1 MKIRSRRSERRRT
14 GHAPAA
20 TGSQAA
26 QAIARA
32 RSKLGAPYVLATAGP
47 ETFDCSGFTWWVAQ
61 PLLGPLDYELRS
73 SHHQFNVW
81 GVPVPGDG
89 LRPGDLLFFDSMGV
103 TVFGNRASHVG
114 LYLGDGAM
122 IHAANPDDGVIISR
136 PFEGWYG
143 PRLIGARRI
152 FNLGSETGGE
162 TGGELGNAAGEPEL
176 IETPPRPRQQ
186 LHRAP
191 RRRRTLPLLA
201 GPIITRNQWNGGPF
215 PVDWSA
221 AAGWAHEVNVAAR
234 EARLDARIIAAVAMM
249 ETQFTHERDG
259 AVLAIWDAYPQD
271 GPSVGMMQFKPQ
283 VYAHVRPDLDPL
295 LPAENLRRGAA
306 IIASLLEEAG
316 GDLDAAMRR
325 WFPAPAPNGTTPD
338 RYLTTFW
345 GLLKEMDYA
354 G

>member
-1 MKIRSRRSERRRT
+1 MTTLRRRDKVRYRRY
-14 GHAPAA
+14 APVA
-20 TGSQAA
+20 TGEQAA

-32 RSKLGAPYVLATAGP
+32 RTKLGAPYVLATAGP
-47 ETFDCSGFTWWVAQ
+47 ETFDCSGYTWWVAQ

-73 SHHQFNVW
+73 SHHQFNAW
-81 GVPVPGDG
+81 GVPVQGKD

-114 LYLGDGAM
+114 LYLGDGQM
-122 IHAANPDDGVIISR
+122 IHAANEDDGVIVSR

-143 PRLIGARRI
+143 PRLVGARRI
-152 FNLGSETGGE
+152 FDLDS
-162 TGGELGNAAGEPEL
+162 PEL
-176 IETPPRPRQQ
+176 VETPPRSHQQ

-234 EARLDARIIAAVAMM
+234 EARVDARIIAAVAMM

-259 AVLAIWDAYPQD
+259 QVLTIWDAFPED
-271 GPSVGMMQFKPQ
+271 GPSVGMMQFKPR

-295 LPAENLRRGAA
+295 LPEENLRRGAA
-306 IIASLLEEAG
+306 IIAFLLKEEG
-316 GDLDAAMRR
+316 GDLDTAMRR
-325 WFPAPAPNGTTPD
+325 WFPVSAPNGTTPD
-338 RYLTTFW
+338 RYMATFW
-345 GLLKEMDYA
+345 GLLGEMDYA
-354 G
+354 A

>member
-1 MKIRSRRSERRRT
+1 MKTHRRGREERRA
-14 GHAPAA
+14 GQAPAA
-20 TGSQAA
+20 NGKQAA
-26 QAIARA
+26 QAVARA
-32 RSKLGAPYVLATAGP
+32 RTKLGARYVLATAGP

-61 PLLGPLDYELRS
+61 PIIGPLDYELRS
-73 SHHQFNVW
+73 SHHQFNAW
-81 GVPVPGDG
+81 GAPIPSVPGEE

-103 TVFGNRASHVG
+103 VVFGNRASHVG
-114 LYLGDGAM
+114 LYLGDGDM
-122 IHAANPDDGVIISR
+122 IHAANEDDGVIISR

-152 FNLGSETGGE
+152 FDLGSAT
-162 TGGELGNAAGEPEL
+162 GELEL
-176 IETPPRPRQQ
+176 IETPPRPHQQ

-201 GPIITRNQWNGGPF
+201 GSIITRNQWNGGPF

-234 EARLDARIIAAVAMM
+234 EARVDARVIAAVTMM
-249 ETQFTHERDG
+249 ETQFTHARDG
-259 AVLAIWDAYPQD
+259 QVLTIWDAYPQD

-295 LPAENLRRGAA
+295 LPEENLRRGAA
-306 IIASLLEEAG
+306 IIAFLLKEEG

-325 WFPAPAPNGTTPD
+325 WFPAPAPNGSTPD
-338 RYLTTFW
+338 RYMATFW
-345 GLLKEMDYA
+345 GLLQEMDYA
-354 G
+354 A

>member
-1 MKIRSRRSERRRT
+1 MTTFRRRDK
-14 GHAPAA
+14 ARPARHVPA
-20 TGSQAA
+20 TSGEQAT

-32 RSKLGAPYVLATAGP
+32 RTKLCARYVLATAGP
-47 ETFDCSGFTWWVAQ
+47 DTFDCSGFTWWVAQ
-61 PLLGPLDYELRS
+61 PSLGPLDYELRS
-73 SHHQFNVW
+73 SHHQFNAW
-81 GVPVPGDG
+81 GEHVPGEA
-89 LRPGDLLFFDSMGV
+89 LHPGDLLFFDSMGV

-114 LYLGDGAM
+114 LYLGDGEM
-122 IHAANPDDGVIISR
+122 IHAANEAEGVIISQ

-143 PRLIGARRI
+143 SRLIGARRI
-152 FNLGSETGGE
+152 FDLASAT
-162 TGGELGNAAGEPEL
+162 AAPVL

-234 EARLDARIIAAVAMM
+234 EARVDARIIAAVAMM

-259 AVLAIWDAYPQD
+259 QVLAIRDAYPED
-271 GPSVGMMQFKPQ
+271 GPSVGIMQFKPRAW
-283 VYAHVRPDLDPL
+283 AHVRPDLDPL
-295 LPAENLRRGAA
+295 LPEENLRRGAA
-306 IIASLLEEAG
+306 IIAFLLKEEG

-338 RYLTTFW
+338 RYMRTFW
-345 GLLKEMDYA
+345 GLLGEMDYA
-354 G
+354 A

>member
-1 MKIRSRRSERRRT
+1 MKTHRRRTSPRRT

-20 TGSQAA
+20 TGAQAA
-26 QAIARA
+26 SALARA
-32 RSKLGAPYVLATAGP
+32 RTKLGAAYVLATAGP
-47 ETFDCSGFTWWVAQ
+47 ETFDCSGFTWWMAQ
-61 PLLGPLDYELRS
+61 PIIGPLDFELRS

-81 GVPVPGDG
+81 GEPVPGEA

-114 LYLGDGAM
+114 LYLGDEQM
-122 IHAANPDDGVIISR
+122 IHAANEDDGVIISR

-152 FNLGSETGGE
+152 FDL
-162 TGGELGNAAGEPEL
+162 AAPDL
-176 IETPPRPRQQ
+176 VETPPRPHQQ
-186 LHRAP
+186 VHRAP

-201 GPIITRNQWNGGPF
+201 GPIVTRNQWNGGPF

-234 EARLDARIIAAVAMM
+234 EARVDARIIAAVAMM

-259 AVLAIWDAYPQD
+259 EVLTIWDSFPED
-271 GPSVGMMQFKPQ
+271 GPSVGMMQFKPR

-295 LPAENLRRGAA
+295 LPEENLRRGAA
-306 IIASLLEEAG
+306 IIASLLEDAG

-345 GLLKEMDYA
+345 GLLQEMDYA

>member
-1 MKIRSRRSERRRT
+1 MKTQRRR
-14 GHAPAA
+14 GEARCAGYAPATTSAPTA
-20 TGSQAA
+20 TGTQAA
-26 QAIARA
+26 QAVARA
-32 RSKLGAPYVLATAGP
+32 RTKLGARYVLATAGP

-73 SHHQFNVW
+73 SHHQFNAW
-81 GVPVPGDG
+81 GEPVLGED

-114 LYLGDGAM
+114 LYLGGGDM
-122 IHAANPDDGVIISR
+122 IHAANADDGVIISR
-136 PFEGWYG
+136 PFAGWYG

-152 FNLGSETGGE
+152 FDLG
-162 TGGELGNAAGEPEL
+162 APVL
-176 IETPPRPRQQ
+176 IETPPRP
-186 LHRAP
+186 HRAP

-234 EARLDARIIAAVAMM
+234 EARVDARVIAAVAMM

-259 AVLAIWDAYPQD
+259 QVLTIWDAYPQD
-271 GPSVGMMQFKPQ
+271 GPSVGLMQFKPQ

-295 LPAENLRRGAA
+295 LAEENLRRGAA
-306 IIASLLEEAG
+306 IIALLLKEEG

-325 WFPAPAPNGTTPD
+325 WFPAPAPNGSTPD
-338 RYLTTFW
+338 RYMATFW
-345 GLLKEMDYA
+345 GLLEEMDYA
-354 G
+354 A

>member
-1 MKIRSRRSERRRT
+1 MKTHRRRNRVRRAP
-14 GHAPAA
+14 HAPAA
-20 TGSQAA
+20 TGEQAA

-47 ETFDCSGFTWWVAQ
+47 ETFDCSGLTWWAAQ
-61 PLLGPLDYELRS
+61 PILGPLDYELRS
-73 SHHQFNVW
+73 SHHQFNAW
-81 GVPVPGDG
+81 GVPVPGDD
-89 LRPGDLLFFDSMGV
+89 LRAGDLLFFDSMGV

-114 LYLGDGAM
+114 LYLGDSEM
-122 IHAANPDDGVIISR
+122 IHAANEAAGVIISR

-152 FNLGSETGGE
+152 FDLLRATE
-162 TGGELGNAAGEPEL
+162 EPGL
-176 IETPPRPRQQ
+176 SETPPRPRQQ
-186 LHRAP
+186 RSRAP
-191 RRRRTLPLLA
+191 RRRTLPLLA

-234 EARLDARIIAAVAMM
+234 EARIDARIIAAVAMM
-249 ETQFTHERDG
+249 ETQFTHERNG
-259 AVLAIWDAYPQD
+259 EVLTIWDAYPQD
-271 GPSVGMMQFKPQ
+271 GPSVGMMQFKPRL
-283 VYAHVRPDLDPL
+283 YAHVRPDLDPL

-306 IIASLLEEAG
+306 IIACLLEETG

-338 RYLTTFW
+338 RYLATFR

>member
-1 MKIRSRRSERRRT
+1 MAE
-14 GHAPAA
+14 
-20 TGSQAA
+20 QAA
-26 QAIARA
+26 QAVARA
-32 RSKLGAPYVLATAGP
+32 RTKLGARYVLATAGP

-61 PLLGPLDYELRS
+61 LLLGPLDYELRS
-73 SHHQFNVW
+73 SHHQFNAW
-81 GVPVPGDG
+81 GVPVPGEA
-89 LRPGDLLFFDSMGV
+89 LHPGDLLFFDSMGV

-114 LYLGDGAM
+114 LYLGDGQM
-122 IHAANPDDGVIISR
+122 IHAANEAEGVIISR

-152 FNLGSETGGE
+152 FDLGSATD
-162 TGGELGNAAGEPEL
+162 EPEL
-176 IETPPRPRQQ
+176 IETPPPPHQQ
-186 LHRAP
+186 LHQQLRGAP

-201 GPIITRNQWNGGPF
+201 GPIVTRNQWNGGPL
-215 PVDWSA
+215 PVDGSA

-234 EARLDARIIAAVAMM
+234 GARVDARIIAAVTMM

-259 AVLAIWDAYPQD
+259 QVLTIWDNYPQD
-271 GPSVGMMQFKPQ
+271 GPSVGMMQFKPR

-295 LPAENLRRGAA
+295 LPEENLRRGAA
-306 IIASLLEEAG
+306 ILAFLLKEAG
-316 GDLDAAMRR
+316 GDLDAAVRR

-345 GLLKEMDYA
+345 GLLGEMDYA

>member
-1 MKIRSRRSERRRT
+1 MKTRRRRENARHT
-14 GHAPAA
+14 RPVVAVSGA
-20 TGSQAA
+20 QAV

-32 RSKLGAPYVLATAGP
+32 RTKLGAPYVLATAGP

-73 SHHQFNVW
+73 SHHQFNAW
-81 GVPVPGDG
+81 GVPVPGDT

-103 TVFGNRASHVG
+103 VVFGNRASHVG
-114 LYLGDGAM
+114 LYLGGGEM
-122 IHAANPDDGVIISR
+122 IHAANPDDGVLISR

-143 PRLIGARRI
+143 PRLLGARRI
-152 FNLGSETGGE
+152 FDL
-162 TGGELGNAAGEPEL
+162 GEPDL
-176 IETPPRPRQQ
+176 SETPPRPHQQ

-234 EARLDARIIAAVAMM
+234 EARVDARIIAAVAMM
-249 ETQFTHERDG
+249 ESQFTHERAG
-259 AVLAIWDAYPQD
+259 EVLTIWDAYPQD

-283 VYAHVRPDLDPL
+283 VFAHVRPDLDPL
-295 LPAENLRRGAA
+295 LPEENLRRGAA

-325 WFPAPAPNGTTPD
+325 WFPAPASNGTTPD
-338 RYLTTFW
+338 RYLATFW
-345 GLLKEMDYA
+345 SLLREMDYA
-354 G
+354 V

>member
-1 MKIRSRRSERRRT
+1 MTTQRRRREARRRQ
-14 GHAPAA
+14 HAPGGAA
-20 TGSQAA
+20 GGTGAAEEQAA

-32 RSKLGAPYVLATAGP
+32 RTKLGAPYVLATAGP

-61 PLLGPLDYELRS
+61 PIIGPLDYELRS
-73 SHHQFNVW
+73 SHHQFNAW
-81 GVPVPGDG
+81 GERVPGEA
-89 LRPGDLLFFDSMGV
+89 LRAGDLLFFDSMGV

-114 LYLGDGAM
+114 LYLGDGQM
-122 IHAANPDDGVIISR
+122 IHAANEDQGVIISR
-136 PFEGWYG
+136 PFAGWYG

-152 FNLGSETGGE
+152 FDL
-162 TGGELGNAAGEPEL
+162 AAPDL
-176 IETPPRPRQQ
+176 VETPPRP
-186 LHRAP
+186 HRAP
-191 RRRRTLPLLA
+191 RRRLTLPLLA
-201 GPIITRNQWNGGPF
+201 GPIVTRNQWNGGPF

-234 EARLDARIIAAVAMM
+234 EARIDARIIAAVTMM

-259 AVLAIWDAYPQD
+259 AVLTIWDAYPED
-271 GPSVGMMQFKPQ
+271 GPSVGMMQFKPR

-295 LPAENLRRGAA
+295 RPEENLRRGAA
-306 IIASLLEEAG
+306 VIASLLKEEG

-325 WFPAPAPNGTTPD
+325 WFPAAAPNGTTPE

-345 GLLKEMDYA
+345 GLLGEMDYA

>member
-1 MKIRSRRSERRRT
+1 MRTQRRHREVRRA
-14 GHAPAA
+14 GSVPA
-20 TGSQAA
+20 TGSA
-26 QAIARA
+26 QAGQALARA
-32 RSKLGAPYVLATAGP
+32 RTKLGAPYVLGTAGP

-61 PLLGPLDYELRS
+61 PILGPLDYELRS

-81 GVPVPGDG
+81 GEPAPGDD

-103 TVFGNRASHVG
+103 VVFGNRASHVG
-114 LYLGDGAM
+114 LYLGDGQM
-122 IHAANPDDGVIISR
+122 IHAANPDDGVLISR

-152 FNLGSETGGE
+152 FDL
-162 TGGELGNAAGEPEL
+162 AGDL
-176 IETPPRPRQQ
+176 DLSETPPRPQA
-186 LHRAP
+186 HRAP

-201 GPIITRNQWNGGPF
+201 GPIVTRNQWNGGPF

-234 EARLDARIIAAVAMM
+234 EAKVDARIIAAVTMM

-259 AVLAIWDAYPQD
+259 EVLTIWDAYPED

-295 LPAENLRRGAA
+295 LPEENLRRGAA

-338 RYLTTFW
+338 RYMTTFW
-345 GLLKEMDYA
+345 GLLGEMDYA